1 MRRKPPAGKRPSR
14 VAELLR
20 ESLGSVLLFKCADR
34 RLQEITITEVDMS
47 PDLKQAKV
55 YYVVR
60 AGGDADEVAAALDKA
75 LGFIKQEVGRERIL
89 RTMPELIFLPDEA
102 WERAE
107 RLEKLFQEMKHGK
120 E

>member
-1 MRRKPPAGKRPSR
+1 MRKSPVKRPTR

-20 ESLGSVLLFKCADR
+20 ESLASILLFKCADP
-34 RLQEITITEVDMS
+34 RLQEVTITEVDMS

-55 YYVVR
+55 FYVARSGV
-60 AGGDADEVAAALDKA
+60 DADEVATALDKA

-89 RTMPELIFLPDEA
+89 RTMPELMFLPDKG

-107 RLEKLFQEMKHGK
+107 RLEKLLQAAK
-120 E
+120 EKE